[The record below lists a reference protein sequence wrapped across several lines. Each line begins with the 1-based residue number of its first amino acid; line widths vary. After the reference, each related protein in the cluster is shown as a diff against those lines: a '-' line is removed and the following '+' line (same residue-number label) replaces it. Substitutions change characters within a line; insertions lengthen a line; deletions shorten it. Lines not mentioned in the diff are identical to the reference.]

1 MSKKSIDGEN
11 EVESPRAKDF
21 RERFGIA
28 ASELGAM
35 SPNDIESLKFRS
47 LSNLYRCDE
56 LLKNLDGIRT
66 QKVGGRHY
74 GTAWKVTDNSGNA
87 IILEEHETGLEI
99 LYVVGSVS
107 SIIALVQ
114 SIISAFW
121 KHRGHRFFPEEL
133 MHELRIERRKFTG
146 GGKLE
151 EDFIPSLEVWI
162 VTLLIEQND
171 RLKERI
177 SLMEKEL
184 QELRDSIGQI
194 KKK

>member
-1 MSKKSIDGEN
+1 MSKKSTDDEN
-11 EVESPRAKDF
+11 EVESPRAKEF

-28 ASELGAM
+28 AAELGAR
-35 SPNDIESLKFRS
+35 SPSDIESLKFRS
-47 LSNLYRCDE
+47 LSNLYRYDE

-66 QKVGGRHY
+66 KKVGGWHY

-114 SIISAFW
+114 SIISAFG

-133 MHELRIERRKFTG
+133 MHELRIERRKFGG

-162 VTLLIEQND
+162 VTHLIEQND
-171 RLKERI
+171 RLIERI
-177 SLMEKEL
+177 SSMEKEL
-184 QELRDSIGQI
+184 QELRESIGQV
-194 KKK
+194 KK